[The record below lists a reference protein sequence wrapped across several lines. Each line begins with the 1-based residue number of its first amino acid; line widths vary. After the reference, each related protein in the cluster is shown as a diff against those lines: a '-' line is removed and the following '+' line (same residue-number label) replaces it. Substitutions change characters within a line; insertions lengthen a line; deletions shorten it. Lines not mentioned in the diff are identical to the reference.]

1 MGVDSVMRIL
11 ERAGGVGAS
20 VCSVVVDVDVVVDD
34 VDWFSFSEVIARDG
48 SEPRPAPITD
58 RIPPTPSRLVW
69 YGMVWYGMV
78 FD

>member
-20 VCSVVVDVDVVVDD
+20 VCSVVVSVVDVDVVVDD

-58 RIPPTPSRLVW
+58 RIPPTPSRLW
-69 YGMVWYGMV
+69 CGMVW
-78 FD
+78 

>member
-20 VCSVVVDVDVVVDD
+20 VCSVVDVVVDVVVVVDD
-34 VDWFSFSEVIARDG
+34 VDSFSFSGLVARDG

-69 YGMVWYGMV
+69 
-78 FD
+78 

>member
-20 VCSVVVDVDVVVDD
+20 VCSVVDVVVDVVVDD

-58 RIPPTPSRLVW
+58 RIPPTPSRLW
-69 YGMVWYGMV
+69 YGMVW
-78 FD
+78 